1 MVVGSLQVEHAS
13 HPVDRRR
20 RLFASFEV
28 NGFVRRFR
36 RTLVCASACVT
47 AGAFLAP
54 ATDSIHGETHRAQE
68 LDLVEVAPN
77 AKPPVCKL
85 MDYGKYKYEAA
96 IKARESRKKQANAV
110 LKEIRFRL
118 KIDTHDYET
127 KVGHARRFL
136 SGGDKVKAMIQF
148 RGREQQRPEM
158 GVRLLER
165 LAAELAEVS
174 TVESRPRQDGR
185 NMVMVLAPLRGK
197 AEARREQGAGGRKG
211 RERID
216 TTKAKPVTNSLADA
230 MPAELKAQASA
241 E

>member
-28 NGFVRRFR
+28 NGFVRRVR

-47 AGAFLAP
+47 AGAFLVP
-54 ATDSIHGETHRAQE
+54 ATDSIHGETHRAQELVISEPRINDRIRVPEVRLVGPGGEQVGVVPLKDALRLAEDAE

-174 TVESRPRQDGR
+174 TVESRPVR
-185 NMVMVLAPLRGK
+185 MA
-197 AEARREQGAGGRKG
+197 A
-211 RERID
+211 
-216 TTKAKPVTNSLADA
+216 TW
-230 MPAELKAQASA
+230 
-241 E
+241 

>member
-1 MVVGSLQVEHAS
+1 M
-13 HPVDRRR
+13 
-20 RLFASFEV
+20 
-28 NGFVRRFR
+28 
-36 RTLVCASACVT
+36 
-47 AGAFLAP
+47 
-54 ATDSIHGETHRAQE
+54 
-68 LDLVEVAPN
+68 
-77 AKPPVCKL
+77 
-85 MDYGKYKYEAA
+85 
-96 IKARESRKKQANAV
+96 
-110 LKEIRFRL
+110 
-118 KIDTHDYET
+118 
-127 KVGHARRFL
+127 
-136 SGGDKVKAMIQF
+136 
-148 RGREQQRPEM
+148 
-158 GVRLLER
+158 RLLER